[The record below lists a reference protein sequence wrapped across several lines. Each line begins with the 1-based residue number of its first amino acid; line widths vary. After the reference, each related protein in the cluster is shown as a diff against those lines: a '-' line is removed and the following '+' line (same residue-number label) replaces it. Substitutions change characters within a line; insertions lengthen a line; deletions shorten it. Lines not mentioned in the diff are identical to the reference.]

1 MSESTPSGT
10 PADETQH
17 IPSWAAAEPEA
28 QPGAEPR
35 AQPGADAPAVE
46 RPLDAA
52 TRVDEPVQRV
62 EPMQAVP
69 VPSEATPAVPAGST
83 VSPVPAVPVSAG
95 AVPLARTSW
104 SMRKT
109 LAVAAAALGI
119 ATVGAAGGATAVAL
133 SQHDDNQ
140 GSGTSQNSQF
150 GPGSGQVDPD
160 GDNWQGGPGRR
171 GGVPPGGLD
180 GQTQTDPNGGSG
192 QTGPNG
198 GTTTPNGG
206 SGTSSRQ
213 TPTLP
218 GTAG

>member
-1 MSESTPSGT
+1 M
-10 PADETQH
+10 
-17 IPSWAAAEPEA
+17 
-28 QPGAEPR
+28 
-35 AQPGADAPAVE
+35 
-46 RPLDAA
+46 
-52 TRVDEPVQRV
+52 
-62 EPMQAVP
+62 
-69 VPSEATPAVPAGST
+69 
-83 VSPVPAVPVSAG
+83 AVPVSAG
-95 AVPLARTSW
+95 AVPLARTVVDEEDACGRSCGPGHCHCRSGW
-104 SMRKT
+104 RR
-109 LAVAAAALGI
+109 V
-119 ATVGAAGGATAVAL
+119 TAVAL

-140 GSGTSQNSQF
+140 WGTSQNSQF

-171 GGVPPGGLD
+171 GGMPPGGLD

-192 QTGPNG
+192 QTDPNA